1 MYSKSLFTNNSNMI
15 KTIVNPVGTF
25 YAQSNFGLET
35 LSALRAV
42 QEFYTFNMASKQFN
56 KIPTD
61 YDKFLHLFY
70 IIHSKYLSITNPSL
84 RLLFKITEEGLI
96 GALNSYGLNYTT
108 NQMTEENISLKKT
121 IEELLSKVN
130 VQPAFP
136 VSQGNM
142 SIQKTF
148 TLAPLFSYYIML
160 YGMPERGIG
169 FDQVKLSNLLEV
181 LEKQCIDPYGGK
193 I

>member
-1 MYSKSLFTNNSNMI
+1 MYSKSLLTNNSNLV
-15 KTIVNPVGTF
+15 KTILNPIGESSTQNIF
-25 YAQSNFGLET
+25 SLET

-42 QEFYTFNMASKQFN
+42 QQFYTFNMSSKSYD

-61 YDKFLHLFY
+61 YDKFLHLFH
-70 IIHSKYLSITNPSL
+70 IIHSNYQSITNPAL

-96 GALNSYGLNYTT
+96 GALNSYGMNYTT
-108 NQMTEENISLKKT
+108 NQMLDENASLKKT
-121 IEELLSKVN
+121 IEDLLSKVN
-130 VQPAFP
+130 IKPAFP

-160 YGMPERGIG
+160 YGMPERGVG
-169 FDQVKLSNLLEV
+169 FDQVKLSSLLEV
-181 LEKQCIDPYGGK
+181 LEKQCIDPYDGK
-193 I
+193 V